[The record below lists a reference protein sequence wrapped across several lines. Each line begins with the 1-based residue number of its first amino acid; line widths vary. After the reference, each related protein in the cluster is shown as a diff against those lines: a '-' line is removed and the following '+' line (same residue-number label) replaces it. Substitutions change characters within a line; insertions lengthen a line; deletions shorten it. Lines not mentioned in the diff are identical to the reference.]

1 MEQVRVNLTLE
12 RKMWEKF
19 GELVPNR
26 KKSKFINDLLKNEIA
41 KRIRQ
46 NEEETLR
53 MAFEEASKD
62 KERQATI
69 REWKSLDAEE
79 WD

>member
-1 MEQVRVNLTLE
+1 MEQIRVNLTLE
-12 RKMWEKF
+12 REIWDRF

-46 NEEETLR
+46 NEEKMLS

-69 REWKSLDAEE
+69 KEWKSLDAEE

>member
-1 MEQVRVNLTLE
+1 MEQVRVNLTFE
-12 RKMWEKF
+12 REMWTKF

-26 KKSKFINDLLKNEIA
+26 KKSRIVNDLLKNEVA

-46 NEEETLR
+46 NEEDALCL
-53 MAFEEASKD
+53 AFEKASTD
-62 KERQATI
+62 KERESAI
-69 REWKSLDAEE
+69 SPWESLDAEG

>member
-12 RKMWEKF
+12 REIWKRF

-41 KRIRQ
+41 KKIRQ

-53 MAFEEASKD
+53 TAFEEASKD
-62 KERQATI
+62 KERQTTI
-69 REWKSLDAEE
+69 KEWKSLDAEE
-79 WD
+79 WG

>member
-12 RKMWEKF
+12 REIWKRL

-26 KKSKFINDLLKNEIA
+26 KKSNFINDLLKSEIA

-46 NEEETLR
+46 NEEETLS

-69 REWKSLDAEE
+69 KEWKSLDAEE
-79 WD
+79 WG